1 VNKTIIQSSEHF
13 MKWCDVNWQ
22 SVMSIDFETTSL
34 LYTEME
40 LVGFSL
46 ANGKE
51 SCYVNAASS
60 NNVDAAYIL
69 ECRINSTD
77 DLVLIM
83 HKATYDM
90 KCLQEFFGITTGF
103 IPFCTLVGAKLIDE
117 TRTGKHAYT
126 LKKLA
131 IDWLHISPDEVKTWD
146 EVSTLGNT
154 SPQFIDYAMNDSI
167 WAWDLYE
174 LEKRKLKEQN
184 LEYLFNQIE
193 MPFQFVIRDMEVN
206 GIKVDQDKL
215 KDFEIKTADEL
226 LRIER
231 EMLKIF
237 RLKHFVQLRMFENT
251 PEYISPIN
259 FGSSPQL
266 INLIEYQLGFV
277 VDVWTKPSKMYP
289 KGQKSVADE
298 YIKKMKGKHEF
309 FDLLWNYKKC
319 LKLYNSFITNCPNFI
334 ESDGRVRPSYHLKR
348 SGRLSCSEPAL
359 HQLPNP
365 KKEKLIINYRE
376 VFIPEPGNVFI
387 AGDWSGQELRVLA
400 EVSRDKNLI
409 NAFKNDI
416 DVHLLTANS
425 VFNLGLTTEQ
435 ICTKHPDY
443 NAIKGKYKQERHK
456 AKNGVNFPIV
466 YGISPYGISKNMG
479 VSKTVAESWMK
490 NFFELFPDVKKAID
504 DTKEFLIEN
513 NYIST
518 LMGRKRRYPY
528 YASQS
533 KYEQAKILRS
543 AFNHRIQ
550 GFSADMKKIA
560 AINVLKIL
568 PDYQDKIV
576 LEIHDELI
584 FECLKEQAKKFAA
597 KLKEIMEQAVCISVS
612 LPVDVK
618 ICENLG

>member
-1 VNKTIIQSSEHF
+1 MNRIVIQSSKHF
-13 MKWCDVNWQ
+13 MEWCDDNWE

-34 LYTEME
+34 KYTEMKI
-40 LVGFSL
+40 VGFSL
-46 ANGKE
+46 CNGKE
-51 SCYVNAASS
+51 VCYVGMTSS
-60 NNVDAAYIL
+60 EDFYLSNELKGLIQNT
-69 ECRINSTD
+69 N
-77 DLVLIM
+77 DLILIM
-83 HKATYDM
+83 HNAVFDM
-90 KCLQEFFGITTGF
+90 KCLQGF
-103 IPFCTLVGAKLIDE
+103 IEITDGFTPFCSLVGAKLIDE
-117 TRTGKHAYT
+117 TRTGKNAYS
-126 LKKLA
+126 LKRLA
-131 IDWLHISPDEVKTWD
+131 EDWLHISPDEIKTWD
-146 EVSTLGNT
+146 EVSTLGYT

-184 LEYLFNQIE
+184 LDYLFNEIE

-206 GIKVDQDKL
+206 GIKVDQNKL
-215 KDFEIKTADEL
+215 KDFEIKTGDEL

-237 RLKHFVQLRMFENT
+237 GLKHFIQGKLFGGQK
-251 PEYISPIN
+251 YISPIN
-259 FGSSPQL
+259 FGSSKQL
-266 INLIEYQLGFV
+266 IDLIEFQLKFA
-277 VDVWTKPSKMYP
+277 VDVYTKPSKRFP
-289 KGQKSVADE
+289 KGQKSLGVE
-298 YIKKMKGKHEF
+298 YMKKMKGKHKF
-309 FDLLWNYKKC
+309 FDLLWNHKKC

-334 ESDGRVRPSYHLKR
+334 ESDGRVRPSYFLKR

-376 VFIPEPGNVFI
+376 VFVPEPGNVVVK
-387 AGDWSGQELRVLA
+387 GDWSGQELRVLA
-400 EVSRDKNLI
+400 EISKDKNLI
-409 NAFKNDI
+409 NAFKDDI

-425 VFNLGLTTEQ
+425 VFSLVLTREQ
-435 ICTKHPDY
+435 ICTKHSDY
-443 NAIKGKYKQERHK
+443 ETIKKKYEQERHK

-513 NYIST
+513 NYVST

-528 YASQS
+528 YAAQS
-533 KYEQAKILRS
+533 KYQQAKILRS
-543 AFNHRIQ
+543 AFNHKVQ

-560 AINVLKIL
+560 AINALKIL
-568 PDYQDKIV
+568 SDYQAKIV

-584 FECLKEQAKKFAA
+584 FECPKERAEKFAK
-597 KLKEIMEQAVCISVS
+597 KLKEIMQNAVCISVS

-618 ICENLG
+618 ICNNLG